1 MDSKTFERQ
10 DLPTTPTIMMES
22 STHLHHSDSLHS
34 SPWQIHIIGDAYMD
48 LFCFLQDALPKPGG
62 DARLVQPIQQ
72 FVGGSAVNTA
82 THLQAYLKR
91 AALEHHTAELSENG
105 CCWNDQTIPSV
116 CLHTAINETDAYGQA
131 MRQHAQEQGFQL
143 MNCYEPTND
152 KESSLATGHCV
163 CIVTQGDRSFLTH
176 QGCMGTFSAQ
186 DVNQLWFSPNV
197 SSMMHVSSNSTPQ
210 QPHQPHQ
217 HPIPYTH
224 IHIAGYYNMEGF
236 HNGSLQ
242 QTLESILGQR
252 QDQSMETTVS
262 LVTQY
267 DATETWDA
275 GIREVFSWL
284 DFLIVNELEATQL
297 VQRHALSSSKDSTT
311 TSTPLVE
318 EIHVLQQ
325 QQSSSKEDGS
335 DSTNNTSTE
344 KWVDLWKRGFA
355 EWNMNTTGSSS
366 SSPSFSTV
374 VVVTM
379 GPQGAVAL
387 AEGRIVAQVSP
398 AVTVE
403 RVVDPTGA
411 GDAFAAGFVQGLWH
425 WRRRK
430 QIQKQQNGDREA
442 RLFADLSSS
451 EGNDDETTKSTKR
464 NSCQWP
470 VEAILEGL
478 HWGCAM
484 GTSAVTIAGASVPAS
499 MESIHQLYNQQKQ

>member
-1 MDSKTFERQ
+1 
-10 DLPTTPTIMMES
+10 MMES
-22 STHLHHSDSLHS
+22 SFSSSNNIHQVSPPDPSHS

-48 LFCFLQDALPKPGG
+48 LFCFLENNALPKPGG

-82 THLQAYLKR
+82 THLQAYLRR
-91 AALEHHTAELSENG
+91 AAMSDTSELSDG

-131 MRQHAQEQGFQL
+131 MRQHAQEHGFQL
-143 MNCYEPTND
+143 INCYEPTND
-152 KESSLATGHCV
+152 KESLLATGHCV

-186 DVNQLWFSPNV
+186 DVNRQWFSPV
-197 SSMMHVSSNSTPQ
+197 SSMMHVSSINLQPQ
-210 QPHQPHQ
+210 Q
-217 HPIPYTH
+217 HPNPYTH

-242 QTLESILGQR
+242 RTLESILGQR
-252 QDQSMETTVS
+252 QSHSMETTVS

-275 GIREVFSWL
+275 GISEFFSLL

-297 VQRHALSSSKDSTT
+297 VQTHALSSSKDSST
-311 TSTPLVE
+311 TSSTLVE

-325 QQSSSKEDGS
+325 HQQSSKEDG
-335 DSTNNTSTE
+335 DNDDADNTSTE

-355 EWNMNTTGSSS
+355 EWNMDATGSSS
-366 SSPSFSTV
+366 PSSFSTV

-379 GPQGAVAL
+379 GAHGAVAL
-387 AEGRIVAQVSP
+387 AEGSIVAQVSP
-398 AVTVE
+398 AAKVE
-403 RVVDPTGA
+403 QVVDPTGA

-430 QIQKQQNGDREA
+430 AGKQQNDDDDDRDVN
-442 RLFADLSSS
+442 LFADLPRS
-451 EGNDDETTKSTKR
+451 GDDDDETTKSTTKS
-464 NSCQWP
+464 NHQWP
-470 VEAILEGL
+470 AEAILEGL